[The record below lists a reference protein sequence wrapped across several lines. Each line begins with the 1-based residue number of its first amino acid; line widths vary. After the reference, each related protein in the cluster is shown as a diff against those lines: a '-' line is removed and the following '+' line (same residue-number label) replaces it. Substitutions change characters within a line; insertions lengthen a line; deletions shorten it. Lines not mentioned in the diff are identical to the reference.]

1 MIDEFK
7 IRSQVA
13 GIEASPKPPMQK
25 ARLILRLARRIRA
38 AARSL
43 GALSH
48 RSFREGDTL
57 RAARMREGAER
68 LIDAHV
74 EVRAKAGEALKPP
87 APLGEGDGPSIPAYV
102 TFEGPLAPSPS
113 PPEGRAGQ
121 VSLR

>member
-68 LIDAHV
+68 LIDTHV
-74 EVRAKAGEALKPP
+74 KVRAKAGEVLKPILDEEHGSSTP
-87 APLGEGDGPSIPAYV
+87 AHV
-102 TFEGPLAPSPS
+102 TFQGPLTPDPST
-113 PPEGRAGQ
+113 PEGRGENRAY
-121 VSLR
+121 LR